1 MSCTGPTLYPVVLSS
16 IDGECVFAEYDLST
30 AVNVTNWQNIH
41 DVVMW
46 CCPWLYFD
54 KPDSTTVPGPMPKGV
69 MKPNADDPANTDIVW
84 VAGEGGIG
92 NSNFPQGQGYVDHS
106 YQFTQLAGGADGAG
120 TAAYWEEVNPSH
132 EALFYLELGNEVE
145 TSAAPAKI
153 TMGVSSVSGGSGGY
167 RLGIDP
173 TQTVSYSGTDG
184 TVANWGT
191 EGSSKWSYKFQSA
204 NNRSL
209 ESLVNIKSSA
219 TSAATTG
226 QVFTFNGTRWQAS
239 AAPTGGGEIPS
250 FSLSAA
256 TDSDINA
263 DNNPVEP
270 KQLLVYL
277 NNKWTNATSVQ
288 VAVNPAV
295 QNASMSI
302 PIRAAQTSAVF
313 TASNTAGDEVFA
325 MKGDGSFK
333 VSGTVSAAIV
343 SATEGTFLTVT
354 GIDHGG
360 LGGLGDDDHPQ
371 YVLSATNN
379 ALSSA
384 YTNHAASAS
393 VHFTEGSIDHGSIGG
408 LGDDDHPQ
416 YVLSATNNALSSAY
430 TNHAA
435 SASVHFTEGSID
447 HGSIGGLGDDDHTQ
461 YHNDTRGDTRYYQ
474 KSEFNSDGGGEEGA
488 AGSPIKMDDSG
499 YIDGSFIQ
507 ESDIDHGGLGGLGD
521 DDHTQ
526 YHNDTRG
533 DVRYNLKTDLA
544 STVNSKGASLVGIE
558 DAGAYTSVTDVEA
571 AIQEIYPTIP
581 TSTWSRY
588 ISYAEQ
594 PITWN
599 GSTSYYSNPGVS
611 NATNKQRATAGLNM
625 TNSNERGHVF
635 QIIVPPELDVTAVIT
650 ATVYARTGAAG
661 SGNIEI
667 EWSGGAQTDNEYMGT
682 GATTTGAVIKDVSS
696 YGNNDSIQIA
706 LGTVWNADTLVEGDI
721 LHMTIFRDAT
731 VGNGD
736 DTFAA
741 TLQYMG
747 IELTGTRKAA
757 F

>member
-46 CCPWLYFD
+46 CCPWLYYD
-54 KPDSTTVPGPMPKGV
+54 PPNDATTPGPMPKGV
-69 MKPNADDPANTDIVW
+69 IKPNNTVPANTTTVW
-84 VAGEGGIG
+84 MSDTGGIG
-92 NSNFPQGQGYVDHS
+92 NSTFPGGQGYVNHS
-106 YQFTQLAGGADGAG
+106 NQFIQLAGGAEGVG
-120 TAAYWEEVNPSH
+120 TTAYWAEVNPSH

-153 TMGVSSVSGGSGGY
+153 TLAVSSLSGGPSGVK
-167 RLGIDP
+167 LDIDP
-173 TQTVSYSGTDG
+173 SQTVSYSGTGDP
-184 TVANWGT
+184 VAGWGIA
-191 EGSSKWSYKFQSA
+191 GSSKWSYKLQPA

-209 ESLVNIKSSA
+209 ESLVNVKSSA

-239 AAPTGGGEIPS
+239 AAPAGGGS
-250 FSLSAA
+250 FALSDA
-256 TDSDINA
+256 TDTTIST
-263 DNNPVEP
+263 DNMEP
-270 KQLLVYL
+270 GDLLVYDFGRSTWE
-277 NNKWTNATSVQ
+277 NVHSVRIGDQ
-288 VAVNPAV
+288 GGDAIISARMVAG
-295 QNASMSI
+295 
-302 PIRAAQTSAVF
+302 QTSAVF
-313 TASNTAGDEVFA
+313 TASNSGGDEVFK
-325 MKGDGSFK
+325 MDGTGNFK

-343 SATEGTFLTVT
+343 SGTEGTFVTVT

-360 LGGLGDDDHPQ
+360 LGGLSDDDH
-371 YVLSATNN
+371 S
-379 ALSSA
+379 
-384 YTNHAASAS
+384 
-393 VHFTEGSIDHGSIGG
+393 
-408 LGDDDHPQ
+408 
-416 YVLSATNNALSSAY
+416 
-430 TNHAA
+430 
-435 SASVHFTEGSID
+435 
-447 HGSIGGLGDDDHTQ
+447 Q
-461 YHNDTRGDTRYYQ
+461 YHNDTRGDTRYYRKTQ
-474 KSEFNSDGGGEEGA
+474 FVAEGGESGAGQPILLDEAGQLDAAMIDDGDIDHGSIAGLGDDDHTQYTLVAGTRAFTGAQAGVAFGATEGV
-488 AGSPIKMDDSG
+488 SG
-499 YIDGSFIQ
+499 ATVSGTTVEGQTVYAPSVSGATVSATEGKFLTVTG
-507 ESDIDHGGLGGLGD
+507 IDHGGLGGLGD

-544 STVNSKGASLVGIE
+544 STADSKGASLIGIE
-558 DAGAYTSVTDVEA
+558 DDGTYTSVTDVEA

-588 ISYAEQ
+588 IAYAEQ

-599 GSTSYYSNPGVS
+599 GSTSFYSNPGVS
-611 NATNKQRATAGLNM
+611 NASNKQRATAGRNM
-625 TNSNERGHVF
+625 TNSNEYGHVF
-635 QIIVPPELDVTAVIT
+635 QIIVPPELDVTAVLT
-650 ATVYARTGAAG
+650 ATVYGRMGAAG
-661 SGNIEI
+661 SGNVEI

-682 GATTTGAVIKDVSS
+682 GATTTGAVVKDVSS

-731 VGNGD
+731 SGNSD
-736 DTFAA
+736 DTFAN
-741 TLQYMG
+741 TVQYMG